1 MKMETTIQ
9 GLGLSGE
16 GLGFRGWGLATGL
29 RFEIRVGSSG
39 IGYGVRD

>member
-16 GLGFRGWGLATGL
+16 GLRYRGWGLGHEVLDAQSL
-29 RFEIRVGSSG
+29 LSLAQWPHKA
-39 IGYGVRD
+39 